1 VEEEI
6 RSVIEQAE
14 SAKTQAEEAR
24 RKADLETEAILREA
38 EATKRTAQEE
48 EQACLKRTE
57 EARNQALLDAK
68 AYNDELEAIRR
79 QVQEETEA
87 SAEQRRSVWAVAEQE
102 AAMLNKEL
110 ADARESAKD
119 ALEARRIAEEQ
130 VTEARRIAAEEAEK
144 IIFEAEKRAFTIK
157 DIAMSQSEK
166 GRITQGFEEKT
177 KADQAE
183 IIRLGQALTA
193 REEDLA
199 QKERKVEELMDEIRR
214 IHENQQLTGFV
225 PVSVPMDYEVEII
238 VHKRS
243 GEVDTDRIAD
253 VLARRGTDG
262 WKLHSVISDE
272 LGRMQAPV
280 GVDKV
285 SLSVDISIKEDRVIL
300 IFERVSPLKGD

>member
-1 VEEEI
+1 
-6 RSVIEQAE
+6 
-14 SAKTQAEEAR
+14 
-24 RKADLETEAILREA
+24 
-38 EATKRTAQEE
+38 
-48 EQACLKRTE
+48 
-57 EARNQALLDAK
+57 
-68 AYNDELEAIRR
+68 
-79 QVQEETEA
+79 
-87 SAEQRRSVWAVAEQE
+87 
-102 AAMLNKEL
+102 
-110 ADARESAKD
+110 
-119 ALEARRIAEEQ
+119 
-130 VTEARRIAAEEAEK
+130 
-144 IIFEAEKRAFTIK
+144 
-157 DIAMSQSEK
+157 
-166 GRITQGFEEKT
+166 
-177 KADQAE
+177 
-183 IIRLGQALTA
+183 
-193 REEDLA
+193 
-199 QKERKVEELMDEIRR
+199 VEELMDEIRR